1 MFRKFFILVA
11 SVTLTVALGS
21 VNTNAQGA
29 NRCGSGNFNQGQLL
43 IVGLTTDQRLVCFS
57 ENLRGR
63 VVNIGTVSG
72 LVGDTALIGIDYR
85 VQDGELYGVGNM
97 GGVYMLST
105 ATAAATLVNNL
116 TVALSGTAF
125 GVDFNPAADRLRIIS
140 NTGQN
145 LRHNVNPGGVT
156 INDGTLTYTPP
167 PAAPV
172 PAQGVTGAAY
182 TNNDLDPSTAT
193 TLFVI
198 DSNLDQVAIQSPANN
213 GILVATGRL
222 GVDAIGVTGF
232 DIYSSRKSSATVD
245 NKAFAVISTDAGYR
259 QLYYVSL
266 LTGKATW
273 IGNFGA
279 DNEVFKIA
287 IPLDQTGGR

>member
-1 MFRKFFILVA
+1 M
-11 SVTLTVALGS
+11 
-21 VNTNAQGA
+21 
-29 NRCGSGNFNQGQLL
+29 
-43 IVGLTTDQRLVCFS
+43 
-57 ENLRGR
+57 
-63 VVNIGTVSG
+63 
-72 LVGDTALIGIDYR
+72 
-85 VQDGELYGVGNM
+85 
-97 GGVYMLST
+97 
-105 ATAAATLVNNL
+105 
-116 TVALSGTAF
+116 
-125 GVDFNPAADRLRIIS
+125 
-140 NTGQN
+140 
-145 LRHNVNPGGVT
+145 
-156 INDGTLTYTPP
+156 
-167 PAAPV
+167 
-172 PAQGVTGAAY
+172 
-182 TNNDLDPSTAT
+182 
-193 TLFVI
+193 FVI